1 MEDLATDRIYRYMI
15 AQRTLHQV
23 RVAGAD
29 GREVTHTPGLVSQ
42 LFDEELDRLLREA
55 PKNGEAASTDS
66 YRKAR
71 EQSEGMIL
79 GVLQEQGASIK

>member
-1 MEDLATDRIYRYMI
+1 VPDAN
-15 AQRTLHQV
+15 
-23 RVAGAD
+23 
-29 GREVTHTPGLVSQ
+29 GREVTHSPDLVSQ

-55 PKNGEAASTDS
+55 PKSGGTSPADS

-79 GVLQEQGASIK
+79 GVLEEQGVAVR